1 MSKRYLMTAALLLA
15 VAAPLAAQQ
24 TEIRRDPRILSVTG
38 TGTVQR
44 QPDRAVVLVAVES
57 RATTAQAAAA
67 ANAKKMEAVYAAL
80 RAQGIVPPN
89 VQTISYEL
97 QPQYNQ
103 PDRSGGEYIP
113 RIVGYVA
120 SNMVKVQVDD
130 VLKAGAVIDAAIS
143 GGANRI
149 ANLSFELKDSESAR
163 LDALRQAV
171 AKARAE
177 AEVVAAAAGQRLG
190 KPQTISSSSHWQP
203 QPMYRRDVMN
213 AEMAQAAPPPTPVE
227 AGSLTIQATVSI
239 NYLLEDI

>member
-1 MSKRYLMTAALLLA
+1 MTKRYLMTAALILA
-15 VAAPLAAQQ
+15 AAAPLAAQE

-57 RATTAQAAAA
+57 RAATAQAAAA
-67 ANAKKMEAVYAAL
+67 ANATKMEAVYAAL
-80 RAQGIVPPN
+80 RRAGVVPPN

-103 PDRSGGEYIP
+103 PDRSGGEYVP
-113 RIVGYVA
+113 RIIGYVA
-120 SNMVKVQVDD
+120 INMVRVQVDD
-130 VLKAGAVIDAAIS
+130 VQRAGTIIDAAIGS
-143 GGANRI
+143 GANRI
-149 ANLSFELKDSESAR
+149 ANLSFELKDSEAAR
-163 LDALRQAV
+163 LEALRIAV

-190 KPQTISSSSHWQP
+190 KPQSISSSSHWQP
-203 QPMYRRDVMN
+203 QPMYRRDM
-213 AEMAQAAPPPTPVE
+213 AEMAAVAAAPPTPVE
-227 AGSLTIQATVSI
+227 AGNLTIQATVSI